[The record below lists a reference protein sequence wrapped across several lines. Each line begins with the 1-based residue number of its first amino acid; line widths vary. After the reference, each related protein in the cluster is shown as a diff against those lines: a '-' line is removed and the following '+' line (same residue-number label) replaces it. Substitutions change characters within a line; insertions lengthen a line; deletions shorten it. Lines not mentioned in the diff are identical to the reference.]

1 MSKRTKKGADFC
13 VYAPGNFEKKILLYR
28 LLLFELDENYKF
40 WNAIFEICQFLITK
54 MVDAPIYRLTFQLN
68 QKLKKNFFAD
78 FVVLKQTNFHC
89 LKVSESDSSIII

>member
-54 MVDAPIYRLTFQLN
+54 MVDAPIYRLTFQLD
-68 QKLKKNFFAD
+68 QKLKKIFFCRIRCVKAD
-78 FVVLKQTNFHC
+78 KFPL
-89 LKVSESDSSIII
+89 SESF